1 MDQNREAFI
10 DGKEAFKSGRK
21 RSVNPHKP
29 GTRERAEWLNGWLT
43 ERSFVDFGW
52 GKTG

>member
-10 DGKEAFKSGRK
+10 DGKAAFKAGRK
-21 RSVNPHKP
+21 RSTNPHSS

-43 ERSFVDFGW
+43 ERAFVDFGW